1 MPEKKTDKQI
11 VGNVGMFYVCYQL
24 SLLGWN
30 VMPTSRNA
38 KGIDIIAYS
47 PDGKEYLGVQVKTL
61 SKPVHVP
68 LGKEKEKIMGDYWII
83 VVLPDEQSPSRNP
96 TMYIL
101 TRNEVIAKGNNY
113 IKNGKKSAFLHKN
126 KYEDDNF
133 KNKLDKIVALRDHNT
148 R

>member
-1 MPEKKTDKQI
+1 MSEKKTDKQI
-11 VGNVGMFYVCYQL
+11 VGNVGMYYACYQL

-47 PDGKEYLGVQVKTL
+47 PDGEDFLGFQVKTL

-68 LGKEKEKIMGDYWII
+68 LGEEKEKIMGDYWII
-83 VVLPDEQSPSRNP
+83 VVLPDEQSTSRNP
-96 TMYIL
+96 TMYVL
-101 TRNEVIAKGNNY
+101 TKDEVKSRGNNY
-113 IKNGKKSAFLHKN
+113 IKNGKKTAFLHKN
-126 KYEDDNF
+126 KYEDEKFINT
-133 KNKLDKIVALRDHNT
+133 LDKIVVLKDHNK

>member
-1 MPEKKTDKQI
+1 MSEKKTDKQI
-11 VGNVGMFYVCYQL
+11 VGNIGMFYACYQL

-47 PDGKEYLGVQVKTL
+47 PDGKDYLGVQVKTL

-68 LGKEKEKIMGDYWII
+68 LGNEKEKIMGDYWII
-83 VVLPDEQSPSRNP
+83 VVLTDKKTPSCNP

-101 TRNEVIAKGNNY
+101 TKDEVIAMGNNY
-113 IKNGKKSAFLHKN
+113 IKNGKRTAFLHKD
-126 KYEDDNF
+126 KYEDEKF
-133 KNKLDKIVALRDHNT
+133 KNRLDKIVVLRDRNT

>member
-1 MPEKKTDKQI
+1 MSEKKKDKQI

-24 SLLGWN
+24 SLRGWN

-47 PDGKEYLGVQVKTL
+47 PNGKKYLGIQVKTL
-61 SKPVHVP
+61 SKPVHIP
-68 LGKEKEKIMGDYWII
+68 LGEEKEKIMGDYWII
-83 VVLPDEQSPSRNP
+83 VVLPDEQSTSCNP

-101 TRNEVIAKGNNY
+101 SKDEVIDRGSNY

-126 KYEDDNF
+126 KYEDEKYKD
-133 KNKLDKIVALRDHNT
+133 KLDKIVVLRDNNT

>member
-113 IKNGKKSAFLHKN
+113 IKNGKKSEFLHKN

>member
-1 MPEKKTDKQI
+1 MPEKKTDKHI
-11 VGNVGMFYVCYQL
+11 VGNIGMFYACYQL

-47 PDGKEYLGVQVKTL
+47 PDGKDYLGFQVKTL
-61 SKPVHVP
+61 SNPAHVR
-68 LGKEKEKIMGDYWII
+68 LGEEKEKIMGDYWII
-83 VVLPDEQSPSRNP
+83 VVLKDKRNPSCNP

-101 TRNEVIAKGNNY
+101 TKDEVIARGNNY
-113 IKNGKKSAFLHKN
+113 VKNGKKTAFLHAD
-126 KYEDDNF
+126 KYEDEKF
-133 KNKLDKIVALRDHNT
+133 KNNLDKIVVLREHKT